1 MKSKK
6 NKIRVELA
14 GAASAAPI
22 NSAFARLADKLPQV
36 ASSAPAPDVQ
46 TAQVPAVASTPD
58 ARLDAALRRLRR
70 VHAFKSKKG
79 RGGKTVTEIDHLES
93 VETSLLALLC
103 KRLCRRLGCGGS
115 VEGQMIVLQGDQTTS
130 VDAFFAATRK

>member
-6 NKIRVELA
+6 NKTHVELA

-36 ASSAPAPDVQ
+36 APSAPASDVV
-46 TAQVPAVASTPD
+46 TPHAPAIASTPD
-58 ARLDAALRRLRR
+58 AQLDAALRCLRR

-79 RGGKTVTEIDHLES
+79 RGGKTVTEVDHLES

-115 VEGQMIVLQGDQTTS
+115 VEGQVIVLQGDQTAS
-130 VDAFFAATRK
+130 VDAYFAAARR